1 MTDGARER
9 LSARARAVIDAN
21 KYLTLSTADA
31 DGRPWATPVYFTPD
45 GYTDL
50 YWVSSPEARHS
61 RNIAARPEVAVV
73 VFDSQVPIGGA
84 EAVYLAATAGPVPD
98 DELERCAR
106 LYSSRLPELKDFPPD
121 ELRAPATFRLYR
133 ATVTEASVLVRGGD
147 PELGTG
153 VDSRLVVDL

>member
-1 MTDGARER
+1 MTDEARDR

-31 DGRPWATPVYFTPD
+31 DGRPWSTPVYFTPD
-45 GYTDL
+45 GYRDL
-50 YWVSSPEARHS
+50 YWVSSPDARHS
-61 RNIAARPEVAVV
+61 RNIAVRPEVAVV
-73 VFDSQVPIGGA
+73 VFDSHVPIGGA
-84 EAVYLAATAGPVPD
+84 EAVYLAATADLVPD

-106 LYSSRLPELKDFPPD
+106 LYSSRVPELKHFPPD
-121 ELRAPATFRLYR
+121 ELRAPAAFRLYR

-153 VDSRLVVDL
+153 VDSRVVVDL